1 MRLRLLLVL
10 AAVLLIRLPFLNQAI
25 QGDDVYYLAGAEHA
39 QIDPWHPGHAR
50 YPFLGDVV
58 DMRGHPHPP
67 LNAWFLAGL
76 LALLGDVREVPFH
89 AAYLLFSGVAA
100 AAMWSLARRFST
112 APLEATLLFLATPAF
127 VVNGASL
134 EADLPFLAFW
144 MASVALLVKAAD
156 ARSARWLAA
165 AALAMALAAL
175 AAYQAV
181 LLAPVLAVYL
191 WLRARDWRT
200 GWVALTTPVL
210 TLLAWQL
217 FERLSTGALPA
228 SVLAG
233 YFQAY
238 GFQALGRKLASAAAL
253 TVHAGWIVF
262 PLLAVV
268 ALWRKHSCLPPRHS
282 CRGARAETPGTGP
295 HAEGLGSADTSVR
308 ATFWAALAIAALGAL
323 LDAHPLFWASFG
335 VGALVIL
342 ACLPAVRKR
351 TEADARFLAAWVLIF
366 FAGALIVFFAGSA
379 RYLLPLAAPVA
390 LLVSRAL
397 PRRRWLA
404 AGAAAQ
410 LLLSLALAWVN
421 YQHWDGYR
429 QFAQSLAK
437 ETATRRVWING
448 EWGLRYYFEG
458 EGGLPLMRGQAVEP
472 GDVVVTSRL
481 ALPLSFTTGG
491 GVLVPLAEQEISS
504 WLPFRL
510 AGLGA
515 RSAYSSA
522 SFGLRPF
529 DLSAGPIDVV
539 RAETVLERKP
549 TLSYLPMGAPEAEQQ
564 ILSGIHQLEAGR
576 WRWMSE
582 RAVVLLKPPPA
593 PAPLRVVFFIP
604 EQAPARRVSLAVNG
618 RTVAEQTYS
627 APGSYTLA
635 SPPVT
640 VAGDTVT
647 VTITVDRT
655 FAVPGDHRQLGIIV
669 SEVGFQPAG

>member
-144 MASVALLVKAAD
+144 MAAVALLVKAAD

-200 GWVALTTPVL
+200 GWIALTTPVL
-210 TLLAWQL
+210 TLLAWQF

-262 PLLAVV
+262 PLLAAV
-268 ALWRKHSCLPPRHS
+268 AFWNPR
-282 CRGARAETPGTGP
+282 RAGRWP
-295 HAEGLGSADTSVR
+295 
-308 ATFWAALAIAALGAL
+308 ALGALAAAFLGRL

-429 QFAQSLAK
+429 QFARSLER

-564 ILSGIHQLEAGR
+564 ILSGIYQLEGDR

-640 VAGDTVT
+640 VAGDTAT

-655 FAVPGDHRQLGIIV
+655 FAVPGDHRRLGIIL
-669 SEVGFQPAG
+669 SEVGFEPEK